1 VLIQH
6 PSPLATTA
14 SKMDYYNTISGPS
27 SRPYDPNGYSNPS
40 GSSTS
45 PSSQSPQFPSYPM
58 MTDLEPYSGPTGSRP
73 QEDDDVDV
81 DNDNENDG
89 SGGTGIEVD
98 DSAPLVEP
106 HQDLDSIRISR
117 LIHYL
122 LLG

>member
-1 VLIQH
+1 
-6 PSPLATTA
+6 
-14 SKMDYYNTISGPS
+14 
-27 SRPYDPNGYSNPS
+27 
-40 GSSTS
+40 
-45 PSSQSPQFPSYPM
+45 M

-106 HQDLDSIRISR
+106 HQDLDSFLESFWTRQMAVVERDNPDFKTYPLPLARIKKVMKSDEDVKVC
-117 LIHYL
+117 
-122 LLG
+122 LGYHERNWEWC